1 MDDLY
6 GFVPYLATVIAFL
19 GSAYL
24 FTRGPKEGC
33 FDSVA
38 PIIQTAVTLATL
50 GTYVGLLKVNISPA
64 LWIPSLGVGIALGVY
79 GSWSTTLELRPD
91 GSIRTVRTMWYL
103 AVLAAT
109 IGVSQLLIRQGALHR
124 NMFNGGLAAFYFGTG
139 TAVASNVTLL
149 LRAANLKKTTL
160 ADVFAPL
167 SSFNWREGTEGSP
180 WQKLRERM
188 ASTGEGGSPPTA
200 AAPTVSTRVEPRQ
213 PPPAP
218 PPAATEAIHCP
229 NCGTVVPAGHKFCR
243 GCGRPLSGTR

>member
-6 GFVPYLATVIAFL
+6 GFVPYLAAFIAFL

-33 FDSVA
+33 FDAVA
-38 PIIQTAVTLATL
+38 PIVQMAIALATL
-50 GTYVGLLKVNISPA
+50 GTYVGLLKVNISPS
-64 LWIPSLGVGIALGVY
+64 LWIPALGVGIALGVY
-79 GSWSTTLELRPD
+79 GSWSTTLDLRPD

-109 IGVSQLLIRQGALHR
+109 IGISQLLIRNAALNRH
-124 NMFNGGLAAFYFGTG
+124 MFSGGLAAFYFGTG
-139 TAVASNVTLL
+139 TAVATNITLL
-149 LRAANLKKTTL
+149 LRAAALKKVTL
-160 ADVFAPL
+160 TDIFAPL
-167 SSFNWREGTEGSP
+167 SSFDWRKGTEGSP

-188 ASTGEGGSPPTA
+188 ASTGEGGSPPTG

-213 PPPAP
+213 PTAAP
-218 PPAATEAIHCP
+218 PPAATEAIQCP
-229 NCGTVVPAGHKFCR
+229 NCGTVAPAGGKFCR